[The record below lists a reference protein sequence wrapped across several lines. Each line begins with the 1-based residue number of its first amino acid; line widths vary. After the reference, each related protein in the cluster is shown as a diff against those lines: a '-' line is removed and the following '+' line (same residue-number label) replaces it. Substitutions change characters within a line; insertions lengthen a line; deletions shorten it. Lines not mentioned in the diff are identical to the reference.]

1 MAAVLC
7 HLLALRTRDS
17 AAGAMLSLRPQMGS
31 PPELPE
37 LESPLRPGTL
47 PSRGRPAS
55 SGRQPWERQ
64 ETRPLC
70 RVTQV
75 GSFLGGP
82 PRDWLEPCHS
92 CERRKDQAFIT
103 GAGPALTAGPRYSP
117 VGHKQLH
124 RIKSNKMM
132 QALSRVSLKHKD
144 GHCATQT
151 VTDFPVTPSWPE

>member
-1 MAAVLC
+1 MEWLPCCATRSRCERGTLLPGRCC
-7 HLLALRTRDS
+7 HSGRRWALLQS
-17 AAGAMLSLRPQMGS
+17 C
-31 PPELPE
+31 
-37 LESPLRPGTL
+37 PGTL

-55 SGRQPWERQ
+55 RGRQPWERQ
-64 ETRPLC
+64 GTRPLC

-132 QALSRVSLKHKD
+132 QALSRVSLRHKD